1 MNLKKYLFLLGIS
14 TGAIF
19 AAPQLQLA
27 TTAVGPLNIAPNTN
41 AATITVPVSNIG
53 TGSLSL
59 GVFSSAA
66 WLVPTVVNNA
76 TIQIAFNTAALSP
89 GSYTEFVTVTSP
101 GAVDAPQ
108 NISVTIQMGGLP
120 ATMQFYAVPVGAAV
134 SQVVNT
140 QSMATTQGTTT
151 GGGQWLSVSL
161 NAQGSFGF
169 FIPYLV
175 TATPQSGQGEGDY
188 TGTATFSG
196 SAVPADNKAIPVTLH
211 LTNSPILQFGVSTAQ
226 LFSSAAGVKV
236 SQAVNVSNI
245 GNGTLNIT
253 GATGSAT
260 WLTAAVNG
268 NSAITVTADPSGLVA
283 GTYRGTV
290 TLSSNAANAAAN
302 PLPVTLT
309 VLGSAAPVINFG
321 GVVDN
326 AVGSGILAPSDI
338 ASIYGVLLSGQTPT
352 SASSLPLLT
361 SLAGVSVSVNGIA
374 APVYYTST
382 GQVNFLVPSQV
393 QPGAGTVTISYNGVA
408 GNTVSTK
415 IVATAPKILRLGIGN
430 YGIIV
435 NNADNSFPIPV
446 TPGLNS
452 HPAKRGDALVIY
464 SIGLGATTPA
474 VADGA
479 AAPGSEPLARTNIPD
494 VMFGGGFTGAPA
506 NAQIL
511 FSGLTPG
518 FVGLYQ
524 VNVIVP
530 LDAPIGDLVGVQM
543 ILNEA
548 VSNPVFVAISQ

>member
-1 MNLKKYLFLLGIS
+1 MNFKKYLFLLGIS
-14 TGAIF
+14 AGAIF
-19 AAPQLQLA
+19 AAPQLQLG
-27 TTAVGPLNIAPNTN
+27 TTAIGPINIAPNTN
-41 AATITVPVSNIG
+41 APTITVPATNVG
-53 TGSLSL
+53 DGSLSL
-59 GVFSSAA
+59 GVSSSAT
-66 WLVPTVVNNA
+66 WLVPSVINGA
-76 TIQIAFNTAALSP
+76 IQIAFSTSTLSS
-89 GSYTEFVTVTSP
+89 GTYTEFVTVTSP

-120 ATMQFYAVPVGAAV
+120 STMQFYAVPGGSAV
-134 SQVVNT
+134 SQLVNT
-140 QSMATTQGTTT
+140 QSRATTQATTS

-175 TATPQSGQGEGDY
+175 TVTPQSGQGEGDY

-196 SAVPADNKAIPVTLH
+196 SSVPADNQAIPVTLH
-211 LTNSPILQFGVSTAQ
+211 LTNSPISQFGVSAAQ
-226 LFSSAAGVKV
+226 LYSSTGGVKT
-236 SQAVNVSNI
+236 SQTVNVSNV
-245 GNGTLNIT
+245 GNGTLTIT

-260 WLTAAVNG
+260 WLTAATSG
-268 NSAITVTADPSGLVA
+268 NSAITVTADPTGLAA

-290 TLSSNAANAAAN
+290 TLTSNAANTATN
-302 PLPVTLT
+302 SLPVTFN
-309 VLGSAAPVINFG
+309 VLGSTAPVINFG

-326 AVGSGILAPSDI
+326 AVGSGTLAPSDI

-374 APVYYTST
+374 APVYYTSP

-415 IVATAPKILRLGIGN
+415 IVSTAPKILRLGIGN

-474 VADGA
+474 VADGVG
-479 AAPGSEPLARTNIPD
+479 APSAEPLARTAVPD
-494 VMFGGGFTGAPA
+494 VMFGGGFTSTPTNG
-506 NAQIL
+506 QVL

-524 VNVIVP
+524 VNVIIP
-530 LDAPIGDLVGVQM
+530 QDAPTNDLVGVQM
-543 ILNEA
+543 ILNGA